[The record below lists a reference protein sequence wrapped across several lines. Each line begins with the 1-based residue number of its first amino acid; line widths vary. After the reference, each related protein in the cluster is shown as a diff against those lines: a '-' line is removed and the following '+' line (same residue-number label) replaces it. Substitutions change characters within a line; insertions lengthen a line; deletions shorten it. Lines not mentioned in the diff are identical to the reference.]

1 MSGLISQVADW
12 QQYLATTLVH
22 PTLLPFPILDVL
34 GAMRLSM
41 VVDQI
46 SRAAAST
53 GPGGAKRVR
62 STGLQEAFGILVVVF
77 GGETFLGKETAYANL
92 SLTSE
97 LVARTRHHHGF

>member
-1 MSGLISQVADW
+1 MSGIISKVADW

-53 GPGGAKRVR
+53 AGPGRPNRVR

-77 GGETFLGKETAYANL
+77 GGETFLG
-92 SLTSE
+92 
-97 LVARTRHHHGF
+97 G